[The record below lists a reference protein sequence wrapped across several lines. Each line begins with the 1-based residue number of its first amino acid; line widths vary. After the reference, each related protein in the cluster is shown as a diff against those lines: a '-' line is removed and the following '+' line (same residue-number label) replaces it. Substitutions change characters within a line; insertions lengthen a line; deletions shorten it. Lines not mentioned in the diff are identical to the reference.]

1 MIAGDQI
8 SLGFVQQFCIR
19 LKEATLK
26 CDHEYSTGRQSSVYY
41 GLISKIKQCGLN
53 LNFTTTILYQLQ
65 NEIAGT
71 KVQLF
76 HTLAAGWAQKILV
89 ILKTNTYYVSV
100 SSKLVE
106 QLANYRNAK
115 YCVD

>member
-8 SLGFVQQFCIR
+8 SLGFVQQLCIR

-26 CDHEYSTGRQSSVYY
+26 CDNEYSTGRQSSVYF
-41 GLISKIKQCGLN
+41 GLIYGIKQCGLN
-53 LNFTTTILYQLQ
+53 LNFTTTIMYKLQ

-76 HTLAAGWAQKILV
+76 HTL
-89 ILKTNTYYVSV
+89 S
-100 SSKLVE
+100 
-106 QLANYRNAK
+106 
-115 YCVD
+115 